1 MNKDQVAIYLNEH
14 PEFFNEYPELLRE
27 IKEIEEEDLPI
38 EPMSTLSLADRII
51 KRVHDDKEHLKSKLE
66 WLFEI
71 SRANEK
77 IQDHLYEI
85 EQLVL
90 TSTNLDQMVSQLR
103 KEIPERFGIP
113 SVIVCLVQGS
123 DHFME
128 DRLRE
133 RYQGELDET
142 VKFICKETA
151 SIWFDGELKPVLRG
165 KIEDSE
171 VFGPPNSEKY
181 QDVLRMP
188 DYRRVD
194 IGFSAILK
202 SENKRSRVNFMNVF
216 NSAWL
221 SVEVFNLLD
230 INNTISYLWVSD
242 IGGRQYAVPN
252 YLTRRQVNLKLILR
266 F

>member
-14 PEFFNEYPELLRE
+14 PEFFNEYPELLSK
-27 IKEIEEEDLPI
+27 IKEIEEEHLPI

-51 KRVHDDKEHLKSKLE
+51 KRVHDDKENLKSKLE

-90 TSTNLDQMVSQLR
+90 TSTNLDQIVNQLR

-113 SVIVCLVQGS
+113 SVVVCLVQGS
-123 DHFME
+123 DDLME

-133 RYQGELDET
+133 RYQGELDES

-151 SIWFDGELKPVLRG
+151 SSWFDDELKPVLRAE
-165 KIEDSE
+165 IEESE
-171 VFGPPNSEKY
+171 VFGPPNSNE
-181 QDVLRMP
+181 P
-188 DYRRVD
+188 
-194 IGFSAILK
+194 IK
-202 SENKRSRVNFMNVF
+202 SEALIPIV
-216 NSAWL
+216 AQ
-221 SVEVFNLLD
+221 ENLVGVIAFGSPNPFHFQDGLATEFLERMAD
-230 INNTISYLWVSD
+230 KVAISINNILLID
-242 IGGRQYAVPN
+242 Q
-252 YLTRRQVNLKLILR
+252 LKDQFVL
-266 F
+266 